1 MSTFQSLM
9 ALVAVIFGLSVI
21 VQAAQEFL
29 KKLLGTKAD
38 VMAKTIEKFMG
49 NHLTLAQVRQALN
62 VRGLDL
68 TVLENFKAQDFRQ
81 LLDGIPFGQE
91 QLQGV
96 VVSGENT
103 VEKFKD
109 NIAASYEAAREA
121 FQKAYTT
128 KNKWF
133 AFGLS
138 FAVVALLN
146 ANLIILYQNVS
157 VDPAAQQAIVSKI
170 LAVNSN
176 QSATGESNQNQQEDP
191 KMVYVNARTKIV
203 QVLQTEPILV
213 RTGSYGE
220 DFRAGWPQEIA
231 GLLMMGFAV
240 SLGAPFWNDVL
251 KGMMGVN
258 NALNRN

>member
-1 MSTFQSLM
+1 MSTFQSLI
-9 ALVAVIFGLSVI
+9 ALVAVIFALSVI

-49 NHLTLAQVRQALN
+49 DHLTLAQVTQALN

-68 TVLENFKAQDFRQ
+68 TALETFKAQEFRQ
-81 LLDGIPFGQE
+81 LLDGIPFGQA

-103 VEKFKD
+103 VDKFKD
-109 NIAASYEAAREA
+109 NIAASYEAARAA

-138 FAVVALLN
+138 LAVVALLN

-157 VDPAAQQAIVSKI
+157 ADPAAQQAIVSRL
-170 LAVNSN
+170 LAFNSN
-176 QSATGESNQNQQEDP
+176 QTATGESNQSQQEDP
-191 KMVYVNARTKIV
+191 KTAYIDARTKIV
-203 QVLQTEPILV
+203 QALRTEPILA
-213 RTGSYGE
+213 RTAKYGE
-220 DFRAGWPQEIA
+220 DFGAGWRW
-231 GLLMMGFAV
+231 GF
-240 SLGAPFWNDVL
+240 L
-251 KGMMGVN
+251 
-258 NALNRN
+258 R